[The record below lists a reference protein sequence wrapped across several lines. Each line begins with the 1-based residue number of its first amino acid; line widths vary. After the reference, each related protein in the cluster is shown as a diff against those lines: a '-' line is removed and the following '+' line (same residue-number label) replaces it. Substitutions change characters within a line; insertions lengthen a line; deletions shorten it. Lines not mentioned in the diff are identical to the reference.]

1 MTKVIPVET
10 FIILF
15 LTMDSVKIYPEKKK
29 KENNEKYFKWSSLF
43 FFIFYFLNFIL
54 FLNFT

>member
-15 LTMDSVKIYPEKKK
+15 LTMDSVKIYLEKNKQTNK
-29 KENNEKYFKWSSLF
+29 QKNNEKYFKWSSLF
-43 FFIFYFLNFIL
+43 FLISSHFN
-54 FLNFT
+54 

>member
-1 MTKVIPVET
+1 MMNKVIPLET

-29 KENNEKYFKWSSLF
+29 K
-43 FFIFYFLNFIL
+43 
-54 FLNFT
+54 

>member
-15 LTMDSVKIYPEKKK
+15 LTMDSVKIYLEKNKQTNKQKK
-29 KENNEKYFKWSSLF
+29 QWKVF
-43 FFIFYFLNFIL
+43 
-54 FLNFT
+54 